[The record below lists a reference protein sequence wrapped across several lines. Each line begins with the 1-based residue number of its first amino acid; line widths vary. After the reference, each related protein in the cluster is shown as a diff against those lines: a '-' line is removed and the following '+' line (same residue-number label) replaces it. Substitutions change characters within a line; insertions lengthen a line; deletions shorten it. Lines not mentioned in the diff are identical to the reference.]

1 MQHLWAPW
9 RGDYITGPKSGEC
22 IFCTKPAAGDDTRSL
37 ILWRGEH
44 CYVML
49 NAYPYNN
56 GHLMVSPYPHIS
68 SIEDFSESAVA
79 ELMSLTRRG
88 VAALRAVSD
97 PGGFNIGANQGSE
110 AGAGFGEHFHM
121 HVVPRWAGDTNFM
134 PVIASARVL
143 PETLDH
149 SYTAIRAQF
158 ERQEA

>member
-9 RGDYITGPKSGEC
+9 RGDYIKEPKPGEC
-22 IFCTKPAAGDDTRSL
+22 IFCAKPQLDDDEGAY
-37 ILWRGEH
+37 IVHRGEH

-56 GHLMVSPYPHIS
+56 GHLMISPYPHIS
-68 SIEDFSESAVA
+68 SIEEFSDTATA
-79 ELMSLTRRG
+79 ELMALTRRS

-110 AGAGFGEHFHM
+110 AGAGFGDHFHM

-143 PETLDH
+143 PESLGR
-149 SYTAIRAQF
+149 SYTAIRAEF
-158 ERQEA
+158 ERREG